1 MLHLLCVSGFG
12 WLSFIY
18 SSKTYFNA
26 INKMD
31 FFVIILCMT
40 ATFIFRRNLPKQI
53 LAALIGGFML
63 FLAIIITWTLGY
75 QLFYAGRIFPGVS
88 VSGVDISGLSPND
101 AAFKLSQ
108 TLSFPITGKILFR
121 AADRAW
127 VASPAE
133 LGMVFDP
140 SASALAAYKYGRSGG
155 LFGALAGQV
164 RARGLGSDVPP
175 VLIFDQ
181 RVAYSYLQ
189 NIASQVDQP
198 VVEASLHLDG
208 TNVDAQP
215 GQVGRLLNLDAT
227 LIYLGAQLQS
237 FRDGEVA
244 LVIQEAAPKLLDV
257 SSQADA
263 ARRILSQPLT
273 ITVPNYRDG
282 DPGPWTYD
290 IQVVANMIAVNV
302 VENNGRA
309 EMQVG
314 LDLATLRSSL
324 TELKTYVDRQPQSA
338 RFIFNN
344 ETGQIEPIKASSVGR
359 VMDVE
364 ASITAINDALLR
376 GEHTVAVVVG
386 EQQPAVVDTATGAEL
401 GITQELI
408 SYTTYFYGSSEARI
422 QNIKAASDQ
431 FHGVLVAPGETFS
444 MGNVLGDVSLENG
457 FAEALII
464 YGGRTIKGVG
474 GGVCQ
479 VSTTLF
485 RTVFNAGFPVVE
497 RTPHAYRVSYYEKT
511 ASNEIDPDL
520 AGLDATVYFPLVDF
534 KFTNDTPYWLLMDTV
549 INVDARTLTWKLYST
564 PDGRSVTWE
573 TTGPTNVVPAP
584 SPIFEENPELKTDQ
598 IKQTDYSAQGA
609 DVNVTRTVWREG
621 QVYFT
626 DQFQTHYQPWAAVCE
641 YGPGTEDPKKAARRK
656 ELCLSPNT

>member
-1 MLHLLCVSGFG
+1 MKP
-12 WLSFIY
+12 
-18 SSKTYFNA
+18 SSKTYITATN
-26 INKMD
+26 NMD
-31 FFVIILCMT
+31 FFVIILYMT
-40 ATFIFRRNLPKQI
+40 TTFIPSRNLPKQI
-53 LAALIGGFML
+53 LAALIGGFLL
-63 FLAIIITWTLGY
+63 FLAITITWTLGY
-75 QLFYAGRIFPGVS
+75 QLLYAGRIFPGVS
-88 VSGVDISGLSPND
+88 VAGVDISGLPPND
-101 AAFKLSQ
+101 AALKLSQ

-121 AADRAW
+121 AADKVW

-140 SASALAAYKYGRSGG
+140 SASALAAYEYGRSGG

-164 RARGLGSDVPP
+164 SAGGLGADVPP

-189 NIASQVDQP
+189 NIASQVNQP
-198 VVEASLHLDG
+198 VVEASLQLEG
-208 TNVDAQP
+208 TNVAAQP

-237 FRDGEVA
+237 FRDGEA
-244 LVIQEAAPKLLDV
+244 PLVIQEAAPKLLDV
-257 SSQADA
+257 SSQADS

-273 ITVPNYRDG
+273 ITVPNYREG

-290 IQVVANMIAVNV
+290 IPVIANMITVNV
-302 VENNGRA
+302 VENGGKT

-314 LDLATLRSSL
+314 LDLAALRQSL
-324 TELKTYVDRQPQSA
+324 NELKVYVDRQPASA
-338 RFIFNN
+338 RFVFND

-386 EQQPAVVDTATGAEL
+386 EQQPAVVDTAIGSDL
-401 GITQELI
+401 GITQQII
-408 SYTTYFYGSSEARI
+408 SYTTYFYGSSPERI
-422 QNIKAASDQ
+422 QNIVAASEQ

-444 MGNVLGDVSLENG
+444 MGSVLGDVSLENG

-497 RTPHAYRVSYYEKT
+497 RYSHAYRVSYYEKT
-511 ASNEIDPDL
+511 ISGDVDPNL

-534 KFTNDTPYWLLMDTV
+534 KFTNDTPYWMLMETYV
-549 INVDARTLTWKLYST
+549 NEGARTLTWKIYST

-573 TTGPTNVVPAP
+573 TTGPTNVVPP
-584 SPIFEENPELKTDQ
+584 LPPVFEENPELKAEQ
-598 IKQTDYSAQGA
+598 IKQIDYPAQGA

-621 QVYFT
+621 QIYFS

-641 YGPGTEDPKKAARRK
+641 YGPGTEDPKKAAKRK